1 MPTRRAVLSTT
12 PLAALAALAACSSGT
27 AAGEASPTGGGT
39 TTGGFPRTVEHDL
52 GRTELASAP
61 QRVVCA
67 TDGAELCSLL
77 ALGVRPVGFGQRN
90 DPLRPWVRELARG
103 IPSYELAGE
112 TNFEQLAAWA
122 PDLVLVQRGYAT
134 DQNLPTYSAIDPTVV
149 TSFIDW
155 RTNLEQVARA
165 VGREQEAA
173 DRVAAVEASVA
184 ATAAALPAA
193 ARAVT
198 VRTVAAFDDGSL
210 YVLNDTSPAGK
221 AAAALGLPPLPA
233 RATPDEAVEVLSAEQ
248 LVQLEGDLLVL
259 LDFGAGRA
267 ATDALRAREGFQRL
281 DVVRAGRVVELG
293 EEESNQLY
301 FDSVLTVEPN
311 ADLLARLVTE
321 AAG

>member
-12 PLAALAALAACSSGT
+12 PLAALAALTACSPGT
-27 AAGEASPTGGGT
+27 AAGEGSPATAAG
-39 TTGGFPRTVEHDL
+39 TGGFPRTVEHDL

-90 DPLRPWVRELARG
+90 DPLRSWVRELARG
-103 IPSYELAGE
+103 VPSYPLAEE
-112 TNFEQLAAWA
+112 TNFEQLATWS

-134 DQNLPTYSAIDPTVV
+134 DQNLPTYTAVAPTVV

-165 VGREQEAA
+165 VGREQQAA
-173 DRVAAVEASVA
+173 DRIAGAEAAVA

-193 ARAVT
+193 ARAVA

-210 YVLNDTSPAGK
+210 YVLNDASPAGK

-233 RATPDEAVEVLSAEQ
+233 QATPDEAVEVLSAEQ
-248 LVQLEGDLLVL
+248 LTQLEGDLLVL

-267 ATDALRAREGFQRL
+267 ATDALRAREGFARL
-281 DVVRAGRVVELG
+281 DVVRAGRVVELT